1 MVRVGGTAGTRTI
14 CPNDALRGGR
24 HHAMTSLS
32 QRLQRLESGYRQN
45 DGLASDRRRLI
56 QRQALQHLTTDQLR
70 CLIELKKAPPRGR
83 QLTSEE
89 AAAAEA
95 FNSAV
100 AAECKKAGF
109 KSLAEFNRYWRH
121 AKE

>member
-1 MVRVGGTAGTRTI
+1 
-14 CPNDALRGGR
+14 
-24 HHAMTSLS
+24 MTSLGR
-32 QRLQRLESGYRQN
+32 RLQRLEAGCRQSFEIAP
-45 DGLASDRRRLI
+45 DHCRLI
-56 QRQALQHLTTDQLR
+56 KQQALQHLTTDQLR

-100 AAECKKAGF
+100 AAECQKAGF
-109 KSLAEFNRYWRH
+109 KSLAEFNRYCRH

>member
-1 MVRVGGTAGTRTI
+1 
-14 CPNDALRGGR
+14 
-24 HHAMTSLS
+24 MTSLS
-32 QRLQRLESGYRQN
+32 RRLQRLESGYRQN

-56 QRQALQHLTTDQLR
+56 QRQALRHLTTDQLR

-100 AAECKKAGF
+100 AAECQKAGF
-109 KSLAEFNRYWRH
+109 KSLAEFNRYCRH

>member
-1 MVRVGGTAGTRTI
+1 MVRVGGAAGSRTI
-14 CPNDALRGGR
+14 CPNGELRGGR

-32 QRLQRLESGYRQN
+32 RRLQRLESGYRQN

-56 QRQALQHLTTDQLR
+56 QRQALRHLTTDQLR
-70 CLIELKKAPPRGR
+70 CLIELKKAPRSR

-95 FNSAV
+95 FSSAV
-100 AAECKKAGF
+100 AAECQKAGF
-109 KSLAEFNRYWRH
+109 KSLAEFN
-121 AKE
+121 

>member
-1 MVRVGGTAGTRTI
+1 MRRPLLTR
-14 CPNDALRGGR
+14 LE
-24 HHAMTSLS
+24 
-32 QRLQRLESGYRQN
+32 RLESGYRQN

-56 QRQALQHLTTDQLR
+56 QRQALRHLITDQLR

-100 AAECKKAGF
+100 AAECQKAGF
-109 KSLAEFNRYWRH
+109 KSLAEFNRYCRH